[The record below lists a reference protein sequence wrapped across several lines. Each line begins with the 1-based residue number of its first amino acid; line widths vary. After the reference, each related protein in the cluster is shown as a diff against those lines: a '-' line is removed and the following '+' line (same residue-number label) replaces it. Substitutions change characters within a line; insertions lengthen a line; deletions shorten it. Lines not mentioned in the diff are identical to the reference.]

1 MTENASERLI
11 EDPVRRQR
19 YRFSRNGDVLRAEV
33 WADPGADV
41 PAHHH
46 PDQQERFQILDGE
59 VRFVIDGVERV
70 ASAGDRVVAD
80 PGVEHSFDNVGDAEA
95 RLMVEVEPA
104 LDLQEFLERA
114 ARLARAGKYTR
125 RGIPRGPRA
134 ALELAVLADD
144 YRDTTVMARPPRF
157 VQRLLLSPLA
167 RLGRRL
173 SSDQD
178 Q

>member
-1 MTENASERLI
+1 MTEGAGERLI
-11 EDPVRRQR
+11 VDPVRRQR
-19 YRFSRNGDVLRAEV
+19 YRFSRDGEVLKVDV

-46 PDQQERFQILDGE
+46 PDQQERFQILDGK

-70 ASAGDRVVAD
+70 ATGGDRVVAD
-80 PGVEHSFDNVGDAEA
+80 PGVTHSFENVGDAEA
-95 RLMVEVEPA
+95 RLSVEVEPA
-104 LDLQEFLERA
+104 LDLQGFLEGA

-144 YRDTTVMARPPRF
+144 YRETTIVASPPRII
-157 VQRLLLSPLA
+157 QRLLLSPLA

-173 SSDQD
+173 GYGHEG
-178 Q
+178 